1 MIGWLEYGWM
11 YFLRGGVVMWPLLLC
26 SLVSLTLILER
37 GAFFRR
43 EDSGRDYPRT
53 FCRMVRQKQWQD
65 LLAMSRRTR
74 GAGGTGNPAA
84 DAPPEAREKESYIL
98 GESQQLVSPF

>member
-53 FCRMVRQKQWQD
+53 F
-65 LLAMSRRTR
+65 
-74 GAGGTGNPAA
+74 
-84 DAPPEAREKESYIL
+84 
-98 GESQQLVSPF
+98 

>member
-74 GAGGTGNPAA
+74 GTGNPAA
-84 DAPPEAREKESYIL
+84 DGSAGGP
-98 GESQQLVSPF
+98 GEGKLYPGRKPAAGKPF

>member
-37 GAFFRR
+37 GAF
-43 EDSGRDYPRT
+43 SGGKIPAGTIPAPSAGWCGRNNGRT
-53 FCRMVRQKQWQD
+53 CWQ
-65 LLAMSRRTR
+65 
-74 GAGGTGNPAA
+74 
-84 DAPPEAREKESYIL
+84 
-98 GESQQLVSPF
+98 